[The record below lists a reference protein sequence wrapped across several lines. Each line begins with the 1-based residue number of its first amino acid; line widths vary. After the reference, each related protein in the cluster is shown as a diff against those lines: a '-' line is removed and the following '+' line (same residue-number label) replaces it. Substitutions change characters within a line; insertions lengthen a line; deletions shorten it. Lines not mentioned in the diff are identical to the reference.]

1 MRYLLLLLFLGITA
15 QQANSQKPEKLSS
28 NQIFEKLEEFNFLGT
43 VLYIA
48 AHPDD
53 ENTRLISYLSNE
65 VKART
70 VYLSLTRGDG
80 GQNLIGPEIRESLG
94 VIRTQELLAAR
105 NVDGG
110 EQRFSRANDF
120 GYSKNPT
127 ETLSIWDR
135 EKVLADVVWAI
146 RTIQPDVVIN
156 RFDHRTPGTTHGHHT
171 ASAMLSY
178 EAFDLAGDAS
188 KFSSQ
193 LDYVNTWKPNRLFFN
208 TSWWFYG
215 SQEKFKKASKENL
228 LQFDIGVYY
237 PQKGVSNNEIA
248 ALASSQHLC
257 QGFGR
262 LSTRGS
268 ESEYIEF
275 LKGEFPEDK
284 ADLFSGIDTSWNRVK
299 GGKAIGEIIEPIIE
313 NFNFKNPSVH
323 LSQLMKAYSKLSE
336 VSDDHWRELKE
347 KELSEIIYACAG
359 LYLEASSKVA
369 SSTPNGTVDVA
380 LEVLNR
386 SKNHIKLN
394 SITYLPSGKK
404 EEKNISL
411 LENSKQIYKEKIW
424 LKAENLTS
432 PYWLEHLG
440 DLGMYTV
447 KDQALIGL
455 PNTPR
460 NIKVIFE
467 LEIEGETIAITKEVV
482 RRYAKRDKGELY
494 QPFEVLPKVTVS
506 MKSPVVVFEYQEA
519 KSIEVTLKAGED
531 NVQGEVELCHAE
543 GWTVEPKFINF
554 SIDKKGATKQFKFKL
569 MPPRNQSEAEISVI
583 AKVDGEFYDKELIEI
598 AYDHIPT
605 QSVLKHSMA
614 KVVRMEIKKKG
625 TSIGYIEGAGDVVP
639 ESLRQIGYK
648 VTKIEPKEIQL
659 EMLNQ
664 FDAVVVGIRAYNT
677 VEELKFKQAILLD
690 YVKQGGNLV
699 VQYNTTGRGGVE
711 VGAPFTLQV
720 SRDRVTDENAE
731 VKFLKKKYDILNTPN
746 KINDKDFDGWVQERG
761 LYFPNKWSK
770 EYTAILAMNDAGE
783 PSREGSLLVAHYGKG
798 TYIYTGLSFFRELPA
813 GVPGAYKLFANILS
827 YNKK

>member
-1 MRYLLLLLFLGITA
+1 MRYLLLVVTALFTIQSITA
-15 QQANSQKPEKLSS
+15 QKPQNLSS
-28 NQIFEKLEEFNFLGT
+28 NEIYEKLEEFNFLGT
-43 VLYIA
+43 VLYVA

-105 NVDGG
+105 SVDGG

-127 ETLSIWDR
+127 ETLNIWDK

-146 RTIQPDVVIN
+146 RTIQPDIIIN

-171 ASAMLSY
+171 ASAMLTY
-178 EAFDLAGDAS
+178 EAFELSGDPT
-188 KFSSQ
+188 KFSNQ
-193 LDYVNTWKPNRLFFN
+193 LDYVNTWKPNRIFFN

-215 SQEKFKKASKENL
+215 SQERFKKANKENL
-228 LQFDIGVYY
+228 LSFDIGVYY
-237 PQKGVSNNEIA
+237 AQKGLSNNEIA
-248 ALASSQHLC
+248 TVASSQHLC

-275 LKGEFPEDK
+275 LKGEFPKDK
-284 ADLFSGIDTSWNRVK
+284 SNLFSGIDTSWNRVK
-299 GGKAIGEIIEPIIE
+299 GGNAIGEIIDPIIE
-313 NFNFKNPSVH
+313 NFNFKKPSAH
-323 LSQLMKAYSKLSE
+323 LSQLMKAYGELSKI
-336 VSDDHWRELKE
+336 SDDHWRELKE
-347 KELSEIIYACAG
+347 KELSEIIYAGAG

-369 SSTPNGTVDVA
+369 SSTPNGSVDLA

-386 SKNHIKLN
+386 SKNDIKLK

-404 EEKNISL
+404 DEKNVAL
-411 LENSKQIYKEKIW
+411 LENSKQIYKEKIG
-424 LKAENLTS
+424 LKAEKLTS
-432 PYWLEHLG
+432 PYWLENLG

-467 LEIEGETIAITKEVV
+467 LEIEGETIAITKDVV

-506 MKSPVVVFEYQEA
+506 MKSPVVVFESGDA

-531 NVQGEVELCHAE
+531 NVQGEVELCHAK
-543 GWTVEPKFINF
+543 GWTVEPKSINF
-554 SIDKKGATKQFKFKL
+554 SIDKKGATEQFKFML
-569 MPPRNQSEAEISVI
+569 TPPKNQSEAEISVI
-583 AKVDGEFYDKELIEI
+583 ATVDGQFYDKELIEI
-598 AYDHIPT
+598 SYDHIPT

-614 KVVRMEIKKKG
+614 KVVRMDIKKKG

-659 EMLNQ
+659 EILNG
-664 FDAVVVGIRAYNT
+664 FDAVVMGIRAYNT
-677 VEELKFKQAILLD
+677 LEELKFKQAILLD

-699 VQYNTTGRGGVE
+699 VQYNTSGRGGIE
-711 VGAPFTLQV
+711 VGAPYTLEV

-731 VKFLKKKYDILNTPN
+731 VKFLKKKHDILNTPN
-746 KINDKDFDGWVQERG
+746 KITNKDFDGWVQERG

-770 EYTAILAMNDAGE
+770 EYTAIVSMNDKGE
-783 PSREGSLLVAHYGKG
+783 PSREGSLLVAHYGDG